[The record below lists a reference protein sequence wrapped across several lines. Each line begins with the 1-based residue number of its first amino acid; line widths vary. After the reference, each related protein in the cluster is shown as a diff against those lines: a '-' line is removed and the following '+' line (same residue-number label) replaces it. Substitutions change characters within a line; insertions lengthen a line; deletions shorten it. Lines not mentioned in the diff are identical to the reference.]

1 MARTPL
7 IHDGDMGGDDLWAA
21 TIILAHQDRF
31 DILGFATCFGNI
43 DQPFATNNLLNH
55 MHWIGQNG
63 FEIAHGSSLPCD
75 GMHSFGDGA
84 YGENGVGGIIFEA
97 SPETATVVDIADW
110 YAAKLDQAA
119 SSVTIFCTGP
129 ATNIAHF
136 IEKYP
141 QKLSKVREIIFMGG
155 SLSPPGKDG
164 QPYFMQNGQQ
174 RVGNITLYA
183 EFNAYQDPKA
193 LNILLKSGVKLV
205 FAPADV
211 TQYMVFTEERQNR
224 IKSLDGTYGPAF
236 HRMLN
241 AVEPLDRSYF
251 GVEGAFIH
259 DPTAAVYLLAP
270 ELFGGDVV
278 SGLRF
283 DESAPRPLQTTRRGQ
298 ALTGYQ
304 DGGSALWLNKIHDQV
319 KVFDIM
325 ENALRAIAVQAK
337 ENRARPVE

>member
-1 MARTPL
+1 
-7 IHDGDMGGDDLWAA
+7 MGGDDLWAV
-21 TIILAHQDRF
+21 TIMLAHPEQF
-31 DILGFATCFGNI
+31 DLLGFATCFGNI

-55 MHWIGQNG
+55 LHWIGQNG
-63 FEIAHGSSLPCD
+63 FEVAQGSSLPCD

-97 SPETATVVDIADW
+97 SPNTARQVDIADW
-110 YAAKLDQAA
+110 YAAKVDEAEA
-119 SSVTIFCTGP
+119 PVTIFCTGP

-136 IEKYP
+136 VKKHP
-141 QKLSKVREIIFMGG
+141 QKLSKVKEIIYMGG
-155 SLSPPGKDG
+155 SLNPPGKDG

-193 LNILLKSGVKLV
+193 LNVLLGSGVKLV

-211 TQYMVFTEERQNR
+211 TQFMVFTEERQNR
-224 IKSLDGTYGPAF
+224 IKSFDGTYGPAF

-259 DPTAAVYLLAP
+259 DPAAAVYVLAP
-270 ELFGGDVV
+270 ELFDGVEV

-298 ALTGYQ
+298 ASIGNK
-304 DGGSALWLNKIHDQV
+304 DGGNAFWLNKIHNTD
-319 KVFDIM
+319 KVFNVMVESLRII
-325 ENALRAIAVQAK
+325 ALRAK
-337 ENRARPVE
+337 ENRERPVE

>member
-1 MARTPL
+1 MARIPL
-7 IHDGDMGGDDLWAA
+7 IHDGDMGGDDLWAVS
-21 TIILAHQDRF
+21 IILAHQDRF

-43 DQPFATNNLLNH
+43 DQPFATDNLLNH

-63 FEIAHGSSLPCD
+63 FEIVQGSSLPCD

-97 SPETATVVDIADW
+97 SPESARQVDIADW
-110 YAAKLDQAA
+110 YAAKVDA
-119 SSVTIFCTGP
+119 SADPVTIFCTGP

-136 IEKYP
+136 IEKHP
-141 QKLSKVREIIFMGG
+141 QKLSKVHEIIFMGG
-155 SLSPPGKDG
+155 SLNPPGKDG

-174 RVGNITLYA
+174 RIGNITLYA
-183 EFNAYQDPKA
+183 EFNAYQDPKS
-193 LNILLKSGVKLV
+193 LNILLNSGVKLI

-211 TQYMVFTEERQNR
+211 TQFMVFTEERQNR
-224 IKSLDGTYGPAF
+224 IKAFDGTYGPAF

-270 ELFGGDVV
+270 ELFGGEEV

-283 DESAPRPLQTTRRGQ
+283 DESSPRPLQTTRRGQ
-298 ALTGYQ
+298 ASTGHK
-304 DGGSALWLNKIHDQV
+304 DGGAALWLNAVKDQEQ
-319 KVFDIM
+319 VFDLM
-325 ENALRAIAVQAK
+325 VEALRIIASRAK
-337 ENRARPVE
+337 ENRARPAE